1 MIDAWIVLLVSLAV
15 LGRAAHLVI
24 DRSIKLAKF
33 FGVSDMAVG
42 FILLAVATSLPE
54 FFISVIASF
63 ENQPGISIGNV
74 LGANLMDIGIIL
86 GLPLLF
92 TRIAMKGKEKKN
104 LERLLIA
111 ITLIPLLL
119 ILNLEPLTGLILM
132 SLFAVYAYSVLRD
145 KMSIDGVEKVTRKE
159 ASKSALMFFIGVLLL
174 VGSSKYAVESA
185 VEVASLLGVSRL
197 LIASTVI
204 SMGTTL
210 PELAVSIAAVKRKRP
225 ALAVGNAI
233 GSCMTNLTLVLGTS
247 RLINPHML
255 NNLASVSNLIIFQ
268 AVMSIVLLGFL
279 RRGKDIGR
287 KQGFI
292 LILIYLFSLASSII
306 LEFL

>member
-15 LGRAAHLVI
+15 LGRAAQMVI
-24 DRSIKLAKF
+24 DSSIKLAKF